1 MKVEYSEITH
11 YHSFMEYFGE
21 QHTFQTFD
29 DRGVNKKLIKQLHG
43 TLKQHFTTLWR
54 LNQKGAG
61 VFFCVNQT
69 NGEGR
74 STKHIE
80 KVRALFIDL
89 DGSPLPN
96 FQELGLLPNIVV
108 KTSPNKFHCYW
119 LVEDCPLESFSLYQQ
134 ALATRF
140 NSDPKVK
147 DLPRV
152 MRVAGF
158 FHNKHEKYP
167 VKVSVMHGETPYTIE
182 NIKKYYNL
190 KRPQRKV
197 INYKPNLYQGKYT
210 GTLRYGTSEGD
221 RHGQLVKILIAIRLR
236 GESYEYM
243 KNEAML
249 FARGCTPPE
258 NENEVMFQVN
268 DIWKRYNAKIER
280 LSN

>member
-1 MKVEYSEITH
+1 
-11 YHSFMEYFGE
+11 
-21 QHTFQTFD
+21 
-29 DRGVNKKLIKQLHG
+29 
-43 TLKQHFTTLWR
+43 
-54 LNQKGAG
+54 
-61 VFFCVNQT
+61 
-69 NGEGR
+69 
-74 STKHIE
+74 
-80 KVRALFIDL
+80 
-89 DGSPLPN
+89 
-96 FQELGLLPNIVV
+96 
-108 KTSPNKFHCYW
+108 
-119 LVEDCPLESFSLYQQ
+119 
-134 ALATRF
+134 LATRF

-197 INYKPNLYQGKYT
+197 IDYKPNLYQGKYT

-236 GESYEYM
+236 GESYDYM

-249 FARGCTPPE
+249 FARGCSPPE

-268 DIWKRYNAKIER
+268 DIWKRYNAKIKG
-280 LSN
+280 LST

>member
-1 MKVEYSEITH
+1 
-11 YHSFMEYFGE
+11 MEYFGE

-29 DRGVNKKLIKQLHG
+29 DKGVNKKLIKQLHG

-54 LNQKGAG
+54 LNKKGAG

-89 DGSPLPN
+89 DGSPMPN

-108 KTSPNKFHCYW
+108 KTSPNKYHVYW
-119 LVEDCPLESFSLYQQ
+119 LVKDCPLESFSLYQQ
-134 ALATRF
+134 ALAIRF

-158 FHNKHEKYP
+158 YHNKSKSYP
-167 VKVSVMHGETPYTIE
+167 VKVSAMHGDEPYSVKDL
-182 NIKKYYNL
+182 KKHYDL
-190 KRPQRKV
+190 KKPEVRKFDYSPSL
-197 INYKPNLYQGKYT
+197 YKGQYT
-210 GTLRYGTSEGD
+210 GTLRYGSNEGD

-236 GESYEYM
+236 GEDYAYL
-243 KNEAML
+243 KNEGL
-249 FARGCTPPE
+249 QFGKQCDPQEDPKE
-258 NENEVMFQVN
+258 IMFQVN
-268 DIWKRYNAKIER
+268 DIWKRYQPKV
-280 LSN
+280 SK